1 LVAELVEDIATEK
14 PFIWAQPLQKKV
26 LLMALRLKMAI
37 PLDFKLKSS
46 FSGLRVKI
54 VQLSQKSYFFMGG
67 NFAVGAVIFIVIT
80 FFIIFQFSNAYEN
93 QWLT

>member
-1 LVAELVEDIATEK
+1 M
-14 PFIWAQPLQKKV
+14 P
-26 LLMALRLKMAI
+26 I

-67 NFAVGAVIFIVIT
+67 NFAAGTVIFIVIT
-80 FFIIFQFSNAYEN
+80 FLLFSYLPMHIKTNGLHGLSDYKVFLPLLKV
-93 QWLT
+93 W

>member
-1 LVAELVEDIATEK
+1 MMT
-14 PFIWAQPLQKKV
+14 
-26 LLMALRLKMAI
+26 I

-67 NFAVGAVIFIVIT
+67 SFAAGTVSFSVIT
-80 FFIIFQFSNAYEN
+80 FFIIFRFFNAHEN